1 MQSNRDSMKLPKAAC
16 CIKHVLFVSHRWTE
30 RSRLFCFCFVL
41 LPKLLSCYW
50 TFSFEMFFI
59 VGMNKAEITS
69 WQILK
74 FHTNIPTRIYFFLG
88 ELRSQT
94 SRSSYLMGG
103 NKTASVIYSWCTLQL
118 LGQMCIS
125 RAEAGRSC
133 GTKMVEQKVWGS
145 HKCMETLP
153 SGVCDMWGKRK
164 QTSWKAS
171 DPQKNVLQMK
181 NLPLSHIRYFEKSQT
196 NIKHKYE

>member
-1 MQSNRDSMKLPKAAC
+1 MKLPKAAY

-41 LPKLLSCYW
+41 FSKLLSCYW
-50 TFSFEMFFI
+50 TFSFEMFFL
-59 VGMNKAEITS
+59 VWMNKATVLWNNVFGRYLNSTLTFQRE
-69 WQILK
+69 
-74 FHTNIPTRIYFFLG
+74 FFFRWTEKPNVMVIIFDG
-88 ELRSQT
+88 RQQ
-94 SRSSYLMGG
+94 
-103 NKTASVIYSWCTLQL
+103 TASVIYSWCTLQL

-125 RAEAGRSC
+125 GAEAGRSC

-145 HKCMETLP
+145 HKCMKTLP

-171 DPQKNVLQMK
+171 DPQKDVLQLN
-181 NLPLSHIRYFEKSQT
+181 NLPLPHIRYFEKSDVC
-196 NIKHKYE
+196 